1 MDELQLKFT
10 EAVAKSNYINTT
22 IVPLCESFFK
32 TVMFS
37 NYHVFVAA
45 DKMKVSLIVLIAI
58 DILKIRHSYKKQNPL
73 CLSWSLSRQNVSEIS
88 EYFWNSV

>member
-1 MDELQLKFT
+1 MNFQLKFT

-32 TVMFS
+32 TVIFT

-45 DKMKVSLIVLIAI
+45 AEMKVSLIMLIAI
-58 DILKIRHSYKKQNPL
+58 LTQTDILKIRHSYKITKPTVFIL
-73 CLSWSLSRQNVSEIS
+73 V
-88 EYFWNSV
+88 FK

>member
-1 MDELQLKFT
+1 MNFQLKFT

-32 TVMFS
+32 TVVFT

-45 DKMKVSLIVLIAI
+45 AEMKVSLIMLIAI
-58 DILKIRHSYKKQNPL
+58 LTQTDILKIRHSYKITKPTVFIL
-73 CLSWSLSRQNVSEIS
+73 V
-88 EYFWNSV
+88 FK